1 MKCSRRKAPI
11 GTTPVSECKRRSRN
25 DVPWPARKGATP
37 DLILEATGLAVDATI
52 TAPYVVRCANWV
64 LSFCTG
70 REVKDSLIFTVY
82 FAMARVRRRP
92 LATPAAPETPLRDG
106 YIALSLARLVR
117 RTSSESRGRKTVD
130 RIRNRFRREAR

>member
-1 MKCSRRKAPI
+1 M

-25 DVPWPARKGATP
+25 EVPWPARKGATP

-70 REVKDSLIFTVY
+70 REVKDSLILVMSSNLCKYGEGAVFPFQVESVEDGVEDAVHTFNVHKTNHGTGSAPH
-82 FAMARVRRRP
+82 FDKAALDDIRGP
-92 LATPAAPETPLRDG
+92 QFPA
-106 YIALSLARLVR
+106 
-117 RTSSESRGRKTVD
+117 
-130 RIRNRFRREAR
+130 